1 MTLTYSTIFL
11 VSLIAA
17 MVALFFYKLIS
28 DASKAIYRSKK
39 RISRSN
45 DIMGFQN
52 HKVAHTPAA
61 TAIPSGH
68 NSHVATWNPAGKHPA
83 VSQAHRERST
93 SWPHRETK
101 SVTIGN
107 AYKVKRKTVG
117 KKQDE
122 ETKGKPWG
130 W

>member
-11 VSLIAA
+11 GSLFAA
-17 MVALFFYKLIS
+17 LVALYIYKKIS
-28 DASKAIYRSKK
+28 DASKSIYRSKK
-39 RISRSN
+39 RIHRSN

-52 HKVAHTPAA
+52 NKAAHTPAA
-61 TAIPSGH
+61 SAVPSGN
-68 NSHVATWNPAGKHPA
+68 NSRVATRKLTGKHPA
-83 VSQAHRERST
+83 VPQAHRGRGT
-93 SWPHRETK
+93 SWPYRENK
-101 SVTIGN
+101 SVTIGS

-122 ETKGKPWG
+122 ETEGKPWG

>member
-17 MVALFFYKLIS
+17 LVALYLYRLIS
-28 DASKAIYRSKK
+28 DAGKSVYRSKK

-52 HKVAHTPAA
+52 DKSAHTPAA
-61 TAIPSGH
+61 TMIHSGRD
-68 NSHVATWNPAGKHPA
+68 SRVSLTGKHPA
-83 VSQAHRERST
+83 VSQAHRQQST
-93 SWPHRETK
+93 AWPYREDK
-101 SVTIGN
+101 SVNIGS
-107 AYKVKRKTVG
+107 AYKVKRKAVT
-117 KKQDE
+117 KKSDK
-122 ETKGKPWG
+122 ETESKPWG

>member
-1 MTLTYSTIFL
+1 MTLTYFTIFL

-17 MVALFFYKLIS
+17 MVTLFFYKLIS
-28 DASKAIYRSKK
+28 DASKSIYRSKK
-39 RISRSN
+39 RIRRSN

-52 HKVAHTPAA
+52 DKAAHAPAA
-61 TAIPSGH
+61 SAIPAGH
-68 NSHVATWNPAGKHPA
+68 NSRVATRNPAGKHPA
-83 VSQAHRERST
+83 VPQAHRERST

-101 SVTIGN
+101 YVTIGN

-117 KKQDE
+117 KNQDK
-122 ETKGKPWG
+122 ETEGKPWG

>member
-11 VSLIAA
+11 VSLLAA
-17 MVALFFYKLIS
+17 LVALYIYKKIS
-28 DASKAIYRSKK
+28 DASKSIYRTKK
-39 RISRSN
+39 RIRRSN

-52 HKVAHTPAA
+52 DKVAHTPAA
-61 TAIPSGH
+61 SAIPSGN
-68 NSHVATWNPAGKHPA
+68 NSHVATRKLTGKHPA
-83 VSQAHRERST
+83 VPQAHRGRGT
-93 SWPHRETK
+93 SWPYRENK
-101 SVTIGN
+101 SVTIGS

-122 ETKGKPWG
+122 ETEGKPWG